1 MHRRTDALQHCYVA
15 GGSSGLGLA
24 VSKALA
30 AQGAHVSI
38 VARDKARL
46 AGALVE
52 VETYRKTD
60 AQVLQTFSHSLFT
73 APESAAALDDVVAKH
88 DGLAPD
94 AVFLCA
100 GKSVPKFFLEYTDE
114 ELAQGMDYGY
124 WCQAWTARAAT
135 RLMVQQ
141 RRTGKIVFVSSTLGL
156 MTLPGYG
163 AYVPAKHAL
172 RGLADMLRAELLL
185 YGIGVHIFFPPSML
199 GASLDEE
206 KTTQPR
212 ITARLEEDD
221 TPLTAEQAAAA
232 LLKGVRKGQ
241 FQITGNFITDLF
253 RVSSREASPRNG
265 WLLDGVLDFIS
276 YIAVPIWSSGVD
288 RQIRAHSEDHMH
300 YLSERGVIPPP
311 PSGN

>member
-1 MHRRTDALQHCYVA
+1 SLSSLPFCSITLLHCDCKTR
-15 GGSSGLGLA
+15 SS
-24 VSKALA
+24 
-30 AQGAHVSI
+30 
-38 VARDKARL
+38 RD
-46 AGALVE
+46 VHTPTQ
-52 VETYRKTD
+52 TYRKTD

-124 WCQAWTARAAT
+124 WCQAWTARVRVFSCARMRVQVCSRRAPGSDAADGPTTTHGQDRLRVLDT
-135 RLMVQQ
+135 RAHDAPRIRL
-141 RRTGKIVFVSSTLGL
+141 
-156 MTLPGYG
+156 
-163 AYVPAKHAL
+163 
-172 RGLADMLRAELLL
+172 LLL

-206 KTTQPR
+206 KKTQPR

-265 WLLDGVLDFIS
+265 WLLDGLLDLVS

-288 RQIRAHSEDHMH
+288 RQIRAHSEEHMH